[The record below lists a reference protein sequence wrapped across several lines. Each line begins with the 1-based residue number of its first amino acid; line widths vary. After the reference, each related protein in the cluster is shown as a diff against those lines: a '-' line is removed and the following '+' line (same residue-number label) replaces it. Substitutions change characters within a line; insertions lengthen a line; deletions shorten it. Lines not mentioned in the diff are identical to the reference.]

1 MSIFSS
7 AFIIFIILIQCEDS
21 NKVTNIYID
30 YQSDSNN
37 YNLIV
42 AEGEEFAIKFLSN
55 PSTGYNW
62 FLLNEEILDESF
74 IKYINTTYEKN
85 DEEENL
91 DGAPISYYLFF
102 KALKQTDQEI
112 YLDYVYKRDWEE
124 EIISNASITIKI
136 CKLKKNGICQNDLT
150 SLSDLDLNSP
160 KYYYFESKEMNQPEK
175 FYLTVKED
183 KSYDYYYIYTD
194 NKNCDLDIK
203 KIDNQGNEIISNE
216 NPCFKTSDKVVLSP
230 QCSSDNSI
238 INFYVIKLTDLKQSE
253 SIKEG
258 EILSFKIDTNENQ
271 ITKNI
276 KTFISEKNFPVK
288 IFIKSGINKDL
299 ENKITVFGENLNYEG
314 FYYELNSNIDKITIL
329 SSMGKSEII
338 PIIVKLCV
346 FSSNIIQI
354 SDTY

>member
-7 AFIIFIILIQCEDS
+7 VFIIFIILIQCEDS
-21 NKVTNIYID
+21 NKVTDIYID
-30 YQSDSNN
+30 YQSNSNN

-55 PSTGYNW
+55 PSTGYDW

-85 DEEENL
+85 DEEEHL

-102 KALKQTDQEI
+102 KALKQTDKEI

-124 EIISNASITIKI
+124 EILTNASITIKI

-150 SLSDLDLNSP
+150 SLNDLDLNSP
-160 KYYYFESKEMNQPEK
+160 KYYYFESKKMNQPEN

-216 NPCFKTSDKVVLSP
+216 NPFFKTSDKVVLSP
-230 QCSSDNSI
+230 QCSNDNSI
-238 INFYVIKLTDLKQSE
+238 ISFYVIKLTDLKQSD

-258 EILSFKIDTNENQ
+258 EMLSFKIVTKENQ
-271 ITKNI
+271 ITK
-276 KTFISEKNFPVK
+276 
-288 IFIKSGINKDL
+288 
-299 ENKITVFGENLNYEG
+299 Y
-314 FYYELNSNIDKITIL
+314 
-329 SSMGKSEII
+329 
-338 PIIVKLCV
+338 
-346 FSSNIIQI
+346 
-354 SDTY
+354 

>member
-7 AFIIFIILIQCEDS
+7 VFIIFIILIQCEDS

-30 YQSDSNN
+30 YKSKSNN

-42 AEGEEFAIKFLSN
+42 AEGEEFAIKFHSN

-62 FLLNEEILDESF
+62 FLLNEEILDKSF

-85 DEEENL
+85 NEEEHL

-112 YLDYVYKRDWEE
+112 NLDYAYKRGWEE
-124 EIISNASITIKI
+124 KISTNASISIKI
-136 CKLKKNGICQNDLT
+136 CKLKKDGICQNDLT
-150 SLSDLDLNSP
+150 SLNDLDLNSP
-160 KYYYFESKEMNQPEK
+160 KYYYFESKKMNQPEK

-194 NKNCDLDIK
+194 NKNCDL
-203 KIDNQGNEIISNE
+203 DNQGNEIISNE

-238 INFYVIKLTDLKQSE
+238 ISFYVIKLTDLKQSE

-258 EILSFKIDTNENQ
+258 EILSFKIDTKENQ

-276 KTFISEKNFPVK
+276 NF
-288 IFIKSGINKDL
+288 
-299 ENKITVFGENLNYEG
+299 VFFN
-314 FYYELNSNIDKITIL
+314 
-329 SSMGKSEII
+329 
-338 PIIVKLCV
+338 
-346 FSSNIIQI
+346 
-354 SDTY
+354 